1 MTANPISG
9 RHVKLVKLVV
19 GRTSGEV
26 KWYKVVF
33 DKVNIRSVEL
43 GMTSLCFR
51 DKVGDD
57 TRVVSDGWLTLAKG
71 LGVSVLL
78 SVLVELLHEL
88 HKLSIGDLV
97 RDSGSSRIGLLLGV
111 TSRNGER
118 CG

>member
-1 MTANPISG
+1 M
-9 RHVKLVKLVV
+9 KLVKLVV

-57 TRVVSDGWLTLAKG
+57 TRVVSDGWLTMAQG
-71 LGVSVLL
+71 LGVSILL
-78 SVLVELLHEL
+78 SVLVKLLHEL
-88 HKLSIGDLV
+88 HKLCIQDFLSYS
-97 RDSGSSRIGLLLGV
+97 RRSGVCLLSGV
-111 TSRNGER
+111 TSNNGKGWAE
-118 CG
+118 